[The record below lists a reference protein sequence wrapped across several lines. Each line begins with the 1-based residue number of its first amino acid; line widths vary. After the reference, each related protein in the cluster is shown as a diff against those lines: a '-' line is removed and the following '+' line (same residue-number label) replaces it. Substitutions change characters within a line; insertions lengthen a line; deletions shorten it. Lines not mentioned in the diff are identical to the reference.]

1 MHAIWDLIL
10 TAQFMSAYVDGLIIK
25 FWDGIL
31 RRVFI
36 RFYTYSADYPEKWV
50 IPNSFVVSLNFS

>member
-31 RRVFI
+31 
-36 RFYTYSADYPEKWV
+36 
-50 IPNSFVVSLNFS
+50 